1 MVAIKA
7 PGIFYLLPMDDILFL
22 SRLQFALTTI
32 YHFLFVPLT
41 IGLGLFV
48 AILETTAYRSVNSED
63 ERMARFWGRLFLLNF
78 AVGVVTG
85 IVQEFQFGM
94 NWSEYSRFVGDVF
107 GAPLAIEALLAF
119 FLESTFLGLWIFG
132 RNVLPKA
139 VHLSCIWLV
148 FAGSC
153 ISAIWILVANSF
165 MQHPVGYAFRNG
177 RAEMTDFFAL
187 ISNPYFLHQYP
198 HVIAASVCTG
208 AFFVLGVSAWKIR
221 AASEDSDLFKKSFNL
236 ALFLGFF
243 GVAAVMAS
251 GHFQGQS
258 IAKLQPM
265 KLAAMENLRETANP
279 APLSI
284 APGIEIPAM
293 LSFMAHNETKGEVK
307 GINDLQKLMELRY
320 GKGDYAPPIWISYIS
335 FRLMAASSVAMLF
348 FVFYGIVWHLILKK
362 DMHRKILL
370 LMVFGISLP
379 YLANTAGWLIAET
392 GRQPWII
399 YGVMPT
405 EKAVSA
411 GVSANSVIFSIA
423 AFTILY
429 CIFSAIMISLMRAE
443 ILRGHA
449 GKKTTKKNKVAMV

>member
-1 MVAIKA
+1 
-7 PGIFYLLPMDDILFL
+7 MDDILFL
-22 SRLQFALTTI
+22 SRLQFAITTV

-48 AILETTAYRSVNSED
+48 ALLETTAYSSANSED
-63 ERMARFWGRLFLLNF
+63 ERVAKFWGRLFLLNF

-132 RNVLPKA
+132 RNVLPKIA
-139 VHLSCIWLV
+139 HLICIWLV

-187 ISNPYFLHQYP
+187 VSNPYFLHQFP
-198 HVIAASVCTG
+198 HVIAASVCT
-208 AFFVLGVSAWKIR
+208 ASFFVLGISAWKIR
-221 AASEDSDLFKKSFNL
+221 AGMEDADLFKKSFNL

-243 GVAAVMAS
+243 GLAAVITS
-251 GHFQGQS
+251 GHLQGQS
-258 IAKLQPM
+258 VARLQPM
-265 KLAAMENLRETANP
+265 KLAAMENLRETADP
-279 APLSI
+279 APLSLV
-284 APGIEIPAM
+284 PGVEIPAM
-293 LSFMAHNETKGEVK
+293 LSLMVHNKASGEVK
-307 GINDLQKLMELRY
+307 GMNDLQEQMELHY
-320 GKGDYAPPIWISYIS
+320 GPGDYIPPVWISYVS
-335 FRLMAASSVAMLF
+335 FRLMVASAGFMLIF
-348 FVFYGIVWHLILKK
+348 IFYGIIWHFILKK
-362 DMHRKILL
+362 NMHKKILF
-370 LMVFGISLP
+370 LMFLGIALP

-392 GRQPWII
+392 GRQPWIV

-405 EKAVSA
+405 EKAVSP
-411 GVSANSVIFSIA
+411 GVSKNSIIFSITA
-423 AFTILY
+423 
-429 CIFSAIMISLMRAE
+429 FSAVYGGLAAAMVLLMRAE
-443 ILRGHA
+443 ILRGPA
-449 GKKTTKKNKVAMV
+449 NKKITKKNKVVTV